1 MAARFCIQCGQPIEG
16 NPSFCTNCGAPIP
29 SEPQPQYQ
37 EPIAQEEPK
46 PQPVQQQPAGP
57 KPKNYLVLSILATIF
72 CCLPFGIPA
81 IIFSAQVDSHWNAGR
96 YQESRDASRKAKTWM
111 LVSVIL
117 GALIVISYIALIVV
131 GVAKE
136 GPDFIEELQRYR

>member
-1 MAARFCIQCGQPIEG
+1 MATRFCIQCGQPIEG
-16 NPSFCTNCGAPIP
+16 DSSFCTNCGAPVQP
-29 SEPQPQYQ
+29 ETQPQEPQPT
-37 EPIAQEEPK
+37 AQQPQ

-57 KPKNYLVLSILATIF
+57 KPRNFLELSIFATLF

-81 IIFSAQVDSHWNAGR
+81 IIFAAQVDSNWNAGR
-96 YQESRDASRKAKTWM
+96 YQEARDASRKAKTWM

-117 GALIVISYIALIVV
+117 GALIVIAYTALIIV

-136 GPDFIEELQRYR
+136 GPDFLEELQRYR

>member
-1 MAARFCIQCGQPIEG
+1 MATRFCIQCGQPIEG
-16 NPSFCTNCGAPIP
+16 DSSFCTNCGAPVQP
-29 SEPQPQYQ
+29 ETQPQEPQPT
-37 EPIAQEEPK
+37 AQQPQ

-57 KPKNYLVLSILATIF
+57 KPRNFLALSILATLF

-81 IIFSAQVDSHWNAGR
+81 IIFAAQVDSNWNAGR
-96 YQESRDASRKAKTWM
+96 YQEARDASRKAKTWM

-117 GALIVISYIALIVV
+117 GALIVIAYTALIIV

-136 GPDFIEELQRYR
+136 GPDFLEELQRYR